1 MCKRRK
7 NKRKSSLLHLPP
19 QQLVSRK
26 MTQVLFPRYTGQM
39 FNAQGNRRHQ
49 TAIITDPGSSRVTRP
64 ILGLFGLLQF
74 VGIVFNVGLGKFRF
88 FHGISK
94 ILFDVPLDLFIAVIL
109 MKLTPIFSIQD
120 IK

>member
-74 VGIVFNVGLGKFRF
+74 VGIVFNVGLGKTTF
-88 FHGISK
+88 FHCISK
-94 ILFDVPLDLFIAVIL
+94 TTFLCILEVFYCSNTNETYSYLQH
-109 MKLTPIFSIQD
+109 TGY
-120 IK
+120 